1 MINGNYRSICPGGVP
16 APRRK
21 PGIQP
26 GDAVRS
32 RRERPWPSASTGIVV
47 RRRWFGR
54 VDVRWVSGETTTIR
68 KVDLVKLG
76 LEDGDV

>member
-1 MINGNYRSICPGGVP
+1 MINGNYRSIAPGSVP

-47 RRRWFGR
+47 RRRRFGR

-68 KVDLVKLG
+68 KVDLGKIEREPENV
-76 LEDGDV
+76 